1 MLSQLPPFCN
11 SFPEHAISAWQGAW
25 NSGRCRGDPH
35 RVAVVW
41 STLDLA
47 SPGLIPP
54 YLHAGSTP
62 IHLSISNPHIIRTYS
77 PTKCSAACMWRTP
90 LAISLFKHDTSIR
103 RQHPHSLARAAA
115 CLYTPGCSAAIIPEH
130 RSMVRLLWGYDRY
143 KGDLGRGSR
152 GFGET
157 LQGIWGD
164 APGDL
169 GRRKM
174 RQY

>member
-35 RVAVVW
+35 RVAVIW

-47 SPGLIPP
+47 SSGHIPR
-54 YLHAGSTP
+54 YLHAGRTP

-90 LAISLFKHDTSIR
+90 LAISLFKHYVSIR
-103 RQHPHSLARAAA
+103 RQHPHPLARAAA
-115 CLYTPGCSAAIIPEH
+115 RLYTPGCSAAIIPEH
-130 RSMVRLLWGYDRY
+130 RSMVRLLWGVRQI
-143 KGDLGRGSR
+143 KG